1 MNQSPLESFPAR
13 RDLCWRCSPI
23 ALSARR
29 MAPLRYAF
37 LTDVPIVIGAGAGAG
52 AVGDAVVATKPEGFE
67 RTREVPN
74 PTALCVC

>member
-1 MNQSPLESFPAR
+1 
-13 RDLCWRCSPI
+13 
-23 ALSARR
+23 